1 MSFIHTAA
9 VDARNAELRRVADL
23 DRRHR
28 APRRAHP
35 AAAPEPPPPRAR
47 RALRTV
53 AAAAVTRVAR

>member
-1 MSFIHTAA
+1 MSFMHIAA

-23 DRRHR
+23 DRRSR
-28 APRRAHP
+28 APRLVHP
-35 AAAPEPPPPRAR
+35 VAAPEPPPPRAR